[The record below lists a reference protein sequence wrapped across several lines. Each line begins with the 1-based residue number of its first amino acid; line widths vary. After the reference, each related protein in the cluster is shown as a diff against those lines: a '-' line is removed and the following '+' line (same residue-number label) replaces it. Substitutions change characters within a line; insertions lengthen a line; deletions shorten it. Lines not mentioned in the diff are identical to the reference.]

1 MGENA
6 FEMIRPYID
15 RVLKGERVEDEAELP
30 WSAHGPSW
38 IHVSYGPHQESDANI
53 GGWVEARLIALSRTH
68 DLLARARLGGSVVAR
83 TAAARTRAV
92 SVGGPCVCHALD
104 GRDFEI
110 SPKTALALG
119 QAKRRGFGLTMIERG
134 LSLEP
139 DGPVE
144 LDFAQ
149 TGLVC
154 RIEIPLRNAEPW
166 RVG

>member
-1 MGENA
+1 
-6 FEMIRPYID
+6 MISSHARGWEGTSLRELLPQGLEPFRSAD
-15 RVLKGERVEDEAELP
+15 RA
-30 WSAHGPSW
+30 
-38 IHVSYGPHQESDANI
+38 
-53 GGWVEARLIALSRTH
+53 
-68 DLLARARLGGSVVAR
+68 SV
-83 TAAARTRAV
+83 T
-92 SVGGPCVCHALD
+92 LD

-154 RIEIPLRNAEPW
+154 RIEIPLRHAEPW